1 MPRNRGALPRYPSA
15 PLGKIFLL
23 ETCVQHF
30 ERGVVFV
37 KLVLAYLY
45 NYFLL
50 LVESLYIYI
59 YIELLLN

>member
-45 NYFLL
+45 TLL